1 MAGREAGGNPG
12 AVKLLVVANPA
23 APETAVLE
31 RLPAGVELVAVS
43 PAPAADVAP
52 EALAE
57 VTVVLN
63 CGVLSNAGKKSDLQA
78 AWPLMPGL
86 RWLHSASAGLEHLLR
101 GWPELVA
108 SDVVLTNA
116 AGVYAHSLAEFALF
130 GCKYFAL
137 DVPRLARQKAGRT
150 WQKFDVEELR
160 GRTLGIVGY
169 GGIGRAVGRLA
180 AAHGMRVVAARRN
193 PGKSEPDEVAAEVFG
208 SGPGELA
215 ALAATCDYLVVATP
229 ATPATTDPPILSAAV
244 LAAMKPSAVLVS
256 LGRGKCV
263 DEAALVAALE
273 AGRLKGAAMDV
284 FAEEPLPAASP
295 LWDLPNVLITPH
307 CADQTATFQFES
319 LEFFLANC
327 ERYVAGGVAALQNV
341 ADKRNGY

>member
-1 MAGREAGGNPG
+1 M
-12 AVKLLVVANPA
+12 
-23 APETAVLE
+23 
-31 RLPAGVELVAVS
+31 
-43 PAPAADVAP
+43 
-52 EALAE
+52 
-57 VTVVLN
+57 
-63 CGVLSNAGKKSDLQA
+63 
-78 AWPLMPGL
+78 
-86 RWLHSASAGLEHLLR
+86 
-101 GWPELVA
+101 
-108 SDVVLTNA
+108 
-116 AGVYAHSLAEFALF
+116 
-130 GCKYFAL
+130 
-137 DVPRLARQKAGRT
+137 
-150 WQKFDVEELR
+150 
-160 GRTLGIVGY
+160 GY

-193 PGKSEPDEVAAEVFG
+193 PGKSEPNEVFG
-208 SGPGELA
+208 SGPGE
-215 ALAATCDYLVVATP
+215 LAATCDYLVVATP

-327 ERYVAGGVAALQNV
+327 ERYVAGGVAALHNV